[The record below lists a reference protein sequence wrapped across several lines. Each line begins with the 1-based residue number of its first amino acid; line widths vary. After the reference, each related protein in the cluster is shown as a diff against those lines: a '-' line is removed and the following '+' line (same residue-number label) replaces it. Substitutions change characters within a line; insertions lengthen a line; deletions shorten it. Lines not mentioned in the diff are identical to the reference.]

1 MSTEIATEQ
10 FSAALDRLAAKVL
23 REAGIEGPPVNALEL
38 AARLELTVA
47 VDDGQSGRAR
57 CVRLTTRSRA
67 GAKGAILVRSEER
80 VERRQWAVAH
90 EIGEHFAAR
99 VFCDLGI
106 DLRDVAP
113 AARERVAN
121 QLAGR
126 LLLPAAWFGAD
137 AAACDWDLPALKALY
152 ATASHELIARR
163 MLEFPPPIVVTIF
176 DQGRVTLRRGN
187 LHGRSPPLSPLE
199 RDCWRAVHSTG
210 LPDERA
216 AHGVHVRGW
225 PVHEAYFKREIL
237 RTSIEID
244 LIDDEPAD
252 PYWPGD

>member
-10 FSAALDRLAAKVL
+10 FSAALDRLAADVL
-23 REAGIEGPPVNALEL
+23 AEAGVESPPVNALEL
-38 AARLELTVA
+38 AARLGLTVA

-106 DLRDVAP
+106 DLHDVAP
-113 AARERVAN
+113 EAREQVAS

-126 LLLPAAWFGAD
+126 LLLPAEWFSAD
-137 AAACDWDLPALKALY
+137 AAACDWDLAALKALY

-187 LHGRSPPLSPLE
+187 LHGRAPPLSPLE
-199 RDCWRAVHSTG
+199 RDCWRAVHSAG

-216 AHGVHVRGW
+216 AHGLHVRGW
-225 PVHEAYFKREIL
+225 PVHEPDFKREIL
-237 RTSIEID
+237 RTSVEID
-244 LIDDEPAD
+244 LIDEEPVD
-252 PYWPGD
+252 YWPGG

>member
-10 FSAALDRLAAKVL
+10 FSAALDRLAADVL
-23 REAGIEGPPVNALEL
+23 AEAGVESPPVNAFEL

-47 VDDGQSGRAR
+47 VDDDQSGRAR
-57 CVRLTTRSRA
+57 CVRLMRRSRA
-67 GAKGAILVRSEER
+67 GAKGAILVRSEDR

-113 AARERVAN
+113 EARERVAN

-126 LLLPAAWFGAD
+126 LLLPAEWFGTD

-187 LHGRSPPLSPLE
+187 LHGRAPPLSPLE

-216 AHGVHVRGW
+216 ARGVHVRGW
-225 PVHEAYFKREIL
+225 PVYEANFKREIL
-237 RTSIEID
+237 RTSIDD
-244 LIDDEPAD
+244 LIDEEPTD
-252 PYWPGD
+252 PHWLDD